1 MTEQNDNH
9 SQRTIVLPPTSDLPQ
24 GSWQKPRILV
34 TAGPLQ
40 GREFVMTR
48 SVFSIGSGI
57 NNDLSIADTT
67 VSKHHCELVIDDK
80 GLKVI
85 DLGSTNGTSIEGV
98 RVTSARLAPNT
109 EIQLGKTRIIVPVV
123 AEKQDMPVSTRE
135 QFGACI
141 GRSPVMRHVFYLAEN
156 AAPTDATVLITGEMG
171 SGKEELAEELHNF
184 SLRKDKPFIVIDCA
198 SLTPDRAEREL
209 FGAVDADTGDVQ
221 TGAFDLADGG
231 TLFLDEIDALP
242 LDVQPLLLRVMDKME
257 TRRIGESEPH
267 KINVRLIFATQKNL
281 AQEVQQGKF
290 REDLFYRISVARID
304 IPPLRR
310 RKEDIPLL
318 LKSIIMRLH
327 GSDELRQ
334 WAEQDGTI
342 SVLKRYD
349 WPGNVRELRNLVERI
364 HYSGHYPLDLTAF
377 LQSHKNSEVSEP
389 EMIFTADRP
398 FKDAKNELIE
408 EFERKYLSDLLTR
421 NAQNISKS
429 ARIAGIERAYL
440 QRLIRKYGM
449 RNTNGGE

>member
-1 MTEQNDNH
+1 MTDQNDNH
-9 SQRTIVLPPTSDLPQ
+9 SQRTIVLPSPSDIPQ
-24 GSWQKPRILV
+24 GAWQKPRILV

-135 QFGACI
+135 HFGACI
-141 GRSPVMRHVFYLAEN
+141 GRSPAMRHVFYLAEN
-156 AAPTDATVLITGEMG
+156 VAPTDATVLITGEMG
-171 SGKEELAEELHNF
+171 TGKEELAQELHNF
-184 SLRKDKPFIVIDCA
+184 SLRKDKPFIVIDC
-198 SLTPDRAEREL
+198 SGMTVERAEREL
-209 FGAVDADTGDVQ
+209 FGRGDCEPPHP
-221 TGAFDLADGG
+221 GALDLADGG
-231 TLFLDEIDALP
+231 TLLLDEIDALP
-242 LDVQPLLLRVMDKME
+242 LDFQPLLLRVLDKLE
-257 TRRIGESEPH
+257 TRRIGESESH
-267 KINVRLIFATQKNL
+267 KVNIRFILATQKNL
-281 AQEVQQGKF
+281 AQEVQQGTF
-290 REDLFYRISVARID
+290 REDLFYRISVAKID

-318 LKSIIMRLH
+318 LKAIIMRLH

-349 WPGNVRELRNLVERI
+349 WPGNVRELRNMIERI
-364 HYSGHYPLDLTAF
+364 HYSGHYPMDLTAF
-377 LQSHKNSEVSEP
+377 LQTHKNAEAAEP
-389 EMIFTADRP
+389 ELVFTADRP
-398 FKDAKNELIE
+398 FKDAKNDLIE
-408 EFERKYLSDLLTR
+408 DFERKYLNDLLAR
-421 NAQNISKS
+421 NSQNISKS

-449 RNTNGGE
+449 RNTGGSEE